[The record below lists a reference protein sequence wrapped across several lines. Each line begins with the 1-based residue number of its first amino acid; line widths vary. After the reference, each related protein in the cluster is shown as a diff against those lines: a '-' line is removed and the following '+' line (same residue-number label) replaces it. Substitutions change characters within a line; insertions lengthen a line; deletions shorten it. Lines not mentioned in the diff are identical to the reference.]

1 MSQEKKQSSRRN
13 KIIAV
18 ILLALLAAAAVTGV
32 VAAKYISDNQRKAEI
47 HASEFHFSS
56 DCLEIGGGTLDVSD
70 WDTKEIV
77 FRLYNYEKEN
87 VAQISGVAIGYKI
100 MVPNGWEIN
109 SVKTEQGTWVN
120 AAGGVYTMAKRGDR
134 SAHIVTMRYVGDGQ
148 PDSATVTV
156 ATVSPYEKTLEG
168 TFRISTKS
176 DPTFTVEDQG
186 SAVRLTIYS
195 NNYAGQ
201 IRVQWPQGQA
211 SPDNVNADVDM
222 SAWSN
227 DNASVGEVFTAE
239 AHHTYTLYFMK
250 KNDTANLEFT
260 VEKEN

>member
-1 MSQEKKQSSRRN
+1 M
-13 KIIAV
+13 
-18 ILLALLAAAAVTGV
+18 
-32 VAAKYISDNQRKAEI
+32 
-47 HASEFHFSS
+47 
-56 DCLEIGGGTLDVSD
+56 
-70 WDTKEIV
+70 

-100 MVPNGWEIN
+100 MVSNGWEIN

-120 AAGGVYTMAKRGDR
+120 AAGGVYTMAKSGDR
-134 SAHIVTMRYVGDGQ
+134 SAHIVTMRYVGEGQ

-250 KNDTANLEFT
+250 KNDTANPEFT